1 MPGALIAGAGGMVG
15 RAIATRLAE
24 LGGWEIIG
32 IARNPHAVPGLRRIA
47 LDLTD
52 GAACR
57 RELGALKTVTHVFY
71 AARYDHPEGRPEPV
85 DINAAMLENIVNALP
100 AGGALAHVNAVH
112 GSKYYG
118 HQLGPVKLPMEES
131 DPRAAGANFYF
142 VQEDFLRETARKR
155 GFSFTT
161 VRPHTFCSP
170 DADTPRSIGLAIALY
185 AAVQR
190 ELGLP
195 LDFPGSE
202 RAFRARTQ
210 FTDLALLGRAIAW
223 MATEPRCA
231 NEAFNIVNG
240 DNPSWAELWPGF
252 AAWFGVKPGAPR
264 AFTLERYMADK
275 QQLWDG
281 LVRRHGLNAP
291 RLDALVLWQYPAY
304 VFKPEWDIISS
315 AAKARALGFSETVA
329 SAAMFARQF
338 ERYRAIRIIP

>member
-1 MPGALIAGAGGMVG
+1 MVG

-32 IARNPHAVPGLRRIA
+32 IARKPHAVPGLRGIA

-52 GAACR
+52 AAACR
-57 RELGALKTVTHVFY
+57 RALGALKTVTHLFY
-71 AARYDHPEGRPEPV
+71 AARYDHSEGRPEPV

-100 AGGALAHVNAVH
+100 ADGALAHVNAVH

-118 HQLGPVKLPMEES
+118 HQFGPLKLPMEES

-142 VQEDFLRETARKR
+142 QQEEFLREAARKR
-155 GFSFTT
+155 GFGYTT

-185 AAVQR
+185 AAIQR

-210 FTDLALLGRAIAW
+210 FTDLGLLARAIAW

-264 AFTLERYMADK
+264 DFTLAQYMSD
-275 QQLWDG
+275 QQDVWEKI
-281 LVRRHGLNAP
+281 VRRHGLGAP

-315 AAKARALGFSETVA
+315 PAKARALGFGETVE
-329 SAAMFARQF
+329 SGAMFARQF
-338 ERYRAIRIIP
+338 ERYHAQKIIP